1 MGHVEQEGVNMSIE
15 ENADWMGLKKAQKQ
29 LKKVMENVDEAR
41 DWLGEFSDDDPLY
54 SYSESLQ
61 ELWKGLS
68 IDMMFMNELV
78 DNIKKEWA
86 KRE

>member
-1 MGHVEQEGVNMSIE
+1 MSIE
-15 ENADWMGLKKAQKQ
+15 ENMEWMGLKKAQKQ

-86 KRE
+86 RRE

>member
-1 MGHVEQEGVNMSIE
+1 MSIE
-15 ENADWMGLKKAQKQ
+15 ENMEWMGLKKAQKQ

-68 IDMMFMNELV
+68 IDMMFMNDLIN
-78 DNIKKEWA
+78 NIKRAWEEMERNA
-86 KRE
+86 

>member
-1 MGHVEQEGVNMSIE
+1 MSIE
-15 ENADWMGLKKAQKQ
+15 ENAEWMGLKKAQKQ
-29 LKKVMENVDEAR
+29 LKKVMESIDEAR

-68 IDMMFMNELV
+68 IDMIFLNNLV
-78 DNIKKEWA
+78 DNIKRAWA
-86 KRE
+86 RRE